1 MARAPSR
8 SRSHRPPDPELS
20 IRIDLDEAEALGPGK
35 VRLLELVRDL
45 GSISSAGRAMDMS
58 YRRAWLLID
67 ELNRAFRKPLVETQ
81 KGGGGGGGAQL
92 TAFGNEVIRLY
103 RAIGADATQAA
114 MGHLQTLR
122 RMRAPGAPR
131 PLLSRSVRS

>member
-1 MARAPSR
+1 MAGMPRRAANDKAPRPSE
-8 SRSHRPPDPELS
+8 PALS
-20 IRIDLDEAEALGPGK
+20 IRIDLDEEDALGPGK
-35 VRLLELVRDL
+35 VRLLELIRDQ

-67 ELNRAFRKPLVETQ
+67 ELNRTFREPLVETQ

-103 RAIGADATQAA
+103 RAVGAAATQAA
-114 MGHLQTLR
+114 LAHLKALQ
-122 RMRAPGAPR
+122 RMRA
-131 PLLSRSVRS
+131 SRD